1 VLALVAGHIRGDR
14 VACRPGY
21 APSKEVTY
29 TSDNLSGSPICEPCV
44 ETSTAYYGNNLRQ
57 APDYG
62 VQSFQACRALC
73 RKEKRCAY
81 FTHDSENSWCYLK
94 TAKTAPRTKKG
105 SEKRYTSGP
114 SSDECESDSENEIE
128 DNMEERVSLKESDAP
143 EKEEEKKGD
152 EKEKALLERE
162 RTAKDTKVDSPAKNV
177 TASET
182 KSEIEKGTKT
192 DETKVT
198 KSRVPILSVFH
209 EDGSR
214 TVLTAL
220 PATFGMPIRNE
231 TKMSGQLV
239 LLPSS
244 LCSAQPNVRL
254 RPWLLSWRSGVET
267 NLFAAVRRGGC
278 RFAKKALHAANAGF
292 AGLVIL
298 DDQDNTDTPR
308 ISGTHST
315 TLDSFPV
322 IFLLKTEARI
332 LEKHLMETS
341 SLSVTIQDS
350 STFSWYSRSSTTNP
364 TAKKKGR
371 DDSNGFLMGMRDPP
385 SQWPFGPIRPFR
397 PSRPTQPPRPVVK
410 EDDSVS
416 SEPARRPYSG
426 SILQM
431 SPLTLGSLI
440 VGVLVLLLLITSVT
454 TLLVS
459 RYTRRKRRRA
469 NHTRC
474 QLAIRNM
481 EAQGVGSHDNSGFS
495 GGEEGGQ
502 GAKGLPKS
510 ARNLLECPVCLELAW
525 PPKKIYQCREGHI
538 ICEECKGNPALKVC
552 PMCRIPL
559 ANNLTSRNRQLEE
572 LARALKEEGDGCSS
586 PSPERSSSYP
596 SAPPLTPRLTTLTSS
611 PPIPASV
618 FTVTTSVDI
627 EVGSTTTATAP
638 ADEEHEVEEGVGGG
652 RSEGELRGDEGVV
665 RVTSSVAA
673 GPLTVVL
680 PPEYR
685 DHF

>member
-1 VLALVAGHIRGDR
+1 
-14 VACRPGY
+14 
-21 APSKEVTY
+21 
-29 TSDNLSGSPICEPCV
+29 
-44 ETSTAYYGNNLRQ
+44 
-57 APDYG
+57 
-62 VQSFQACRALC
+62 
-73 RKEKRCAY
+73 
-81 FTHDSENSWCYLK
+81 
-94 TAKTAPRTKKG
+94 
-105 SEKRYTSGP
+105 
-114 SSDECESDSENEIE
+114 
-128 DNMEERVSLKESDAP
+128 
-143 EKEEEKKGD
+143 
-152 EKEKALLERE
+152 
-162 RTAKDTKVDSPAKNV
+162 
-177 TASET
+177 
-182 KSEIEKGTKT
+182 
-192 DETKVT
+192 
-198 KSRVPILSVFH
+198 
-209 EDGSR
+209 
-214 TVLTAL
+214 
-220 PATFGMPIRNE
+220 
-231 TKMSGQLV
+231 
-239 LLPSS
+239 
-244 LCSAQPNVRL
+244 
-254 RPWLLSWRSGVET
+254 
-267 NLFAAVRRGGC
+267 
-278 RFAKKALHAANAGF
+278 
-292 AGLVIL
+292 
-298 DDQDNTDTPR
+298 
-308 ISGTHST
+308 
-315 TLDSFPV
+315 
-322 IFLLKTEARI
+322 
-332 LEKHLMETS
+332 
-341 SLSVTIQDS
+341 
-350 STFSWYSRSSTTNP
+350 
-364 TAKKKGR
+364 
-371 DDSNGFLMGMRDPP
+371 
-385 SQWPFGPIRPFR
+385 
-397 PSRPTQPPRPVVK
+397 
-410 EDDSVS
+410 
-416 SEPARRPYSG
+416 
-426 SILQM
+426 M

-572 LARALKEEGDGCSS
+572 LARALQEEDEGG
-586 PSPERSSSYP
+586 RSNSP
-596 SAPPLTPRLTTLTSS
+596 SAPPLTPHLTTLTSS

-627 EVGSTTTATAP
+627 EVGSTTATAP
-638 ADEEHEVEEGVGGG
+638 VDEEREVEDGVG

>member
-1 VLALVAGHIRGDR
+1 VLALVATGHIRGER
-14 VACRPGY
+14 VACRPGF
-21 APSKEVTY
+21 AQSKEVTY
-29 TSDNLSGSPICEPCV
+29 TADNLSGSPICEPCV
-44 ETSTAYYGNNLRQ
+44 EASTAYYGNNLRL

-62 VQSFQACRALC
+62 VESFQGCRALC

-94 TAKTAPRTKKG
+94 TAKTAPRSKKG
-105 SEKRYTSGP
+105 SDKRYTSGP
-114 SSDECESDSENEIE
+114 SSDECESDSENEID
-128 DNMEERVSLKESDAP
+128 DNLEESLKDESDP
-143 EKEEEKKGD
+143 EEVILSDPEEVKLPSET
-152 EKEKALLERE
+152 E
-162 RTAKDTKVDSPAKNV
+162 RTATDTKVDPPAKNYN
-177 TASET
+177 ASET
-182 KSEIEKGTKT
+182 KSELGETT
-192 DETKVT
+192 QNETKIT

-220 PATFGMPIRNE
+220 PATFGMPIINE
-231 TKMSGQLV
+231 TKVSGRLI
-239 LLPSS
+239 LLPSN

-267 NLFAAVRRGGC
+267 KLFAAVRRGGC

-298 DDQDNTDTPR
+298 DDQEDTDTPR
-308 ISGTHST
+308 ISGTHSPN
-315 TLDSFPV
+315 LDSFPV

-332 LEKHLMETS
+332 LEKHLMESS
-341 SLSVTIQDS
+341 SLSIAIQDS
-350 STFSWYSRSSTTNP
+350 STFSWYSRTSTTDP
-364 TAKKKGR
+364 TSKKKGK
-371 DDSNGFLMGMRDPP
+371 DDDGFLIGMRDVSREPP

-397 PSRPTQPPRPVVK
+397 PSRPTEPPSRMTVK
-410 EDDSVS
+410 EDPSVS
-416 SEPARRPYSG
+416 REPSRDFYSG

-481 EAQGVGSHDNSGFS
+481 EAQGLGSHDNSGFS
-495 GGEEGGQ
+495 GGEESGQ

-538 ICEECKGNPALKVC
+538 ICEECKSNPALKVC

-572 LARALKEEGDGCSS
+572 LARALKEEDDGCFSNCNS
-586 PSPERSSSYP
+586 P
-596 SAPPLTPRLTTLTSS
+596 SAPPLPHLTTLTAT

-627 EVGSTTTATAP
+627 EVGSTTATAP
-638 ADEEHEVEEGVGGG
+638 VNEEHEVDEGVGAG
-652 RSEGELRGDEGVV
+652 RPDGELRVDEGVV

>member
-1 VLALVAGHIRGDR
+1 VIALLAGHIRGDR

-29 TSDNLSGSPICEPCV
+29 TADNLSGSPICEPCL
-44 ETSTAYYGNNLRQ
+44 EASTAYYGNNLRL

-62 VQSFQACRALC
+62 VPSFQGCRALC
-73 RKEKRCAY
+73 RKEERCAY

-94 TAKTAPRTKKG
+94 TAKTAPRSKKG
-105 SEKRYTSGP
+105 TEKRYTSGP

-128 DNMEERVSLKESDAP
+128 DNLKERVSLKEGESP
-143 EKEEEKKGD
+143 EEVILKGEGVKKEEE
-152 EKEKALLERE
+152 ALKERE
-162 RTAKDTKVDSPAKNV
+162 RTAKETKVDSSAKNA

-182 KSEIEKGTKT
+182 KIEIEKETKT
-192 DETKVT
+192 EETK

-214 TVLTAL
+214 TVLNAL
-220 PATFGMPIRNE
+220 PATFGMPIRNV
-231 TKMSGQLV
+231 TKVSGQLV

-254 RPWLLSWRSGVET
+254 RPWFLSWRSGVET
-267 NLFAAVRRGGC
+267 KLFAAVRRGGC

-298 DDQDNTDTPR
+298 DDQEDTDTPR
-308 ISGTHST
+308 ISGTHATS
-315 TLDSFPV
+315 LDSFPV

-341 SLSVTIQDS
+341 SLSVAIQDS

-364 TAKKKGR
+364 TVRKKGK
-371 DDSNGFLMGMRDPP
+371 DGFLLGMRDPP
-385 SQWPFGPIRPFR
+385 SQWLFGPIRSFR
-397 PSRPTQPPRPVVK
+397 PSSRTTQPPRPVVK
-410 EDDSVS
+410 EDNSVS
-416 SEPARRPYSG
+416 SEPARHPYPG

-572 LARALKEEGDGCSS
+572 LARALQEEDEGG
-586 PSPERSSSYP
+586 RSNSP
-596 SAPPLTPRLTTLTSS
+596 SAPPLTPHLTTLTSS

-627 EVGSTTTATAP
+627 EVGSTTATAP
-638 ADEEHEVEEGVGGG
+638 ADDEHEGGW
-652 RSEGELRGDEGVV
+652 SWSWEV
-665 RVTSSVAA
+665 
-673 GPLTVVL
+673 
-680 PPEYR
+680 
-685 DHF
+685 